1 MSCSSI
7 KVCSASLILAALAG
21 TACAQCPLTFN
32 AFTTVSTGT
41 APLAMTSGDVNADGK
56 LDLIFANSG
65 SASISVCMGNGDGTF
80 IAAVNYAVGTSPVC
94 VAAGDLNGDGRLD
107 LVVTNFSSSSMS
119 VLLNNG
125 NGTFATAVPYTCGN
139 NPRQVAIADLNADG
153 RLDLAVSNQGAG
165 TVSILLNNG
174 GGVFAPKVDYNPG
187 TNPYGVGISD
197 FNNDGVLDLA
207 VSRGGAGGSGGV
219 SILRGSGDGTFQAAA
234 NTGAG
239 GGTFTQIADLN
250 KDGLEDL
257 VVLNQNAGAVFM
269 QLGNSDG
276 TFQAATSVVVGA
288 GLATASQNVGIADID
303 GDGNLDFAVPVNGAA
318 TVRVYTGNGDGT
330 FNSPLALTTG
340 SDPTCVTVGDFNGDG
355 SPDIATTNRTPNQ
368 GSVLIS
374 TTPIINY
381 TAQPVN
387 WSMIVGGNITMG
399 VTVNGTAFQ
408 WYRNGV
414 PLTNDGHFFG
424 TSTPIMHILGILP
437 SDAGFYHCVT
447 TNGCASKPSNVAL
460 VSVYNPCPADFNGD
474 GTVDFFDYLDF
485 VDSYSVGC

>member
-1 MSCSSI
+1 MSCSTI
-7 KVCSASLILAALAG
+7 KSCSASLILAALAG
-21 TACAQCPLTFN
+21 TAFAQCPLTFS
-32 AFTTVSTGT
+32 AFTTVSAGT
-41 APLAMTSGDVNADGK
+41 APLAMTSADVNADGK

-65 SASISVCMGNGDGTF
+65 SASISVCMGNGNGTF
-80 IAAVNYAVGTSPVC
+80 VAAVNYAVGSSPVS

-107 LVVTNFSSSSMS
+107 LAVTNFSSLS
-119 VLLNNG
+119 VSILLNNG
-125 NGTFATAVPYTCGN
+125 NGTFATAVPYACGN

-153 RLDLAVSNQGAG
+153 RFDLAVSNQGAG

-219 SILRGSGDGTFQAAA
+219 SILRGNGDGTFQAAA

-239 GGTFTQIADLN
+239 GGTFTQFADLN

-269 QLGNSDG
+269 QLGNPDG

-288 GLATASQNVGIADID
+288 GLVSASQNVGIADIN
-303 GDGNLDFAVPVNGAA
+303 GDGNLDFAVPVFGAA
-318 TVRVYTGNGDGT
+318 SVQVYLGNGNGT
-330 FNSPLALTTG
+330 FSAALTFATG
-340 SDPTCVTVGDFNGDG
+340 TEPTCVTVGDFNGDG
-355 SPDIATTNRTPNQ
+355 SPDIASTNRTPNQ

-374 TTPIINY
+374 TTPVINY
-381 TAQPVN
+381 IAHPIN
-387 WSMIVGGNITMG
+387 WSMIIGGNITMG

-414 PLTNDGHFFG
+414 ALTNDGHFFG
-424 TSTPIMHILGILP
+424 TSDAIMHILGILP
-437 SDAGFYHCVT
+437 ADAGFYHCVV
-447 TNGCASKPSNVAL
+447 TNGCAIKPSNTSLVA
-460 VSVYNPCPADFNGD
+460 VYNPCPGDFNAD
-474 GTVDFFDYLDF
+474 GVIDFFDYLDF
-485 VDSYSVGC
+485 VDSYSGGC